1 MVSIVK
7 GNIFESQSQTIVNTV
22 NCLGFMGK
30 GLALEYKARFPDMFI
45 SYKKVCN
52 SKLFSIG
59 KLQLYK
65 DKEKWILN
73 FPTKYHY
80 KNPSKME
87 YIETGL
93 KKFVE
98 IYKDKGIT
106 SIAFP
111 QLGCSNGGLDWKDVE
126 PLMVKYLDNLD
137 IPVEIYI
144 FE

>member
-1 MVSIVK
+1 
-7 GNIFESQSQTIVNTV
+7 
-22 NCLGFMGK
+22 
-30 GLALEYKARFPDMFI
+30 MFI